1 MTGGAGRATVRA
13 GNERQEEARMNS
25 STSATTTPQAA
36 LLLGLP
42 AGLWVV
48 DAEASTV
55 GFAIRH
61 LAATVHGRFG
71 EFEGSVEIDG
81 GGRAGGRV
89 AVASLDTGMAARDR
103 HLLAA
108 DCFDAERH
116 PRIGFDG
123 ELVAIVPEV
132 EVRGDLTIM
141 GRTRPLALTG
151 AIPDLEADR
160 VRLDLRGVVRR
171 REVGLQWG
179 ALFHAGLP
187 IVADAVSIRLDVTLQ
202 RRP

>member
-1 MTGGAGRATVRA
+1 
-13 GNERQEEARMNS
+13 MN
-25 STSATTTPQAA
+25 STSATATPQAA

-48 DAEASTV
+48 DEEASTV

-61 LAATVHGRFG
+61 LAATVHGRFDA
-71 EFEGSVEIDG
+71 FEGWVEIDGAG

-116 PRIGFDG
+116 PSIELDG
-123 ELVAIVPEV
+123 EIVGIVPAV
-132 EVRGDLTIM
+132 EVRGGLTIM

-151 AIPDLEADR
+151 AIPGLEADR
-160 VRLDLRGVVRR
+160 VRLDLRGAVRR
-171 REVGLQWG
+171 RELGLQWG

-187 IVADAVSIRLDVTLQ
+187 VVGDAVSIRLDVTLR